1 MYVYI
6 YIFIYTFS
14 FWPQCFLFC
23 NYRLFCGCVSLT
35 RVTVSA
41 GWRLL
46 KFDKFMFWVK
56 ILSHIY
62 PNFFICTVPFKF
74 DLTSCIIF
82 CMIFLYRDL
91 LYYIVFYILYYLYL
105 GGFHASD
112 SLSLNGSHPDML
124 FNLYFFSVICWISIF
139 FLLLLQIRV
148 TKNLVEFDK
157 FTSQHSSLSQILYIF
172 LKTQNYCDDLNQ
184 HQCSIT
190 DTEYF
195 RSCLLQDILNAHL
208 QFLL

>member
-14 FWPQCFLFC
+14 FWPQCYLFC
-23 NYRLFCGCVSLT
+23 NFSLFCGCVSLT
-35 RVTVSA
+35 RLTVSA

-46 KFDKFMFWVK
+46 RFDKFMCWVK

-74 DLTSCIIF
+74 NLTSCILF
-82 CMIFLYRDL
+82 CMIILYRDL

-124 FNLYFFSVICWISIF
+124 FNLYFFSVICRINI
-139 FLLLLQIRV
+139 FLLLL
-148 TKNLVEFDK
+148 LLL
-157 FTSQHSSLSQILYIF
+157 HILEGVRCPF
-172 LKTQNYCDDLNQ
+172 HTG
-184 HQCSIT
+184 
-190 DTEYF
+190 
-195 RSCLLQDILNAHL
+195 
-208 QFLL
+208 

>member
-14 FWPQCFLFC
+14 FWPQCYLFC
-23 NYRLFCGCVSLT
+23 NFCLFCGFVSLT
-35 RVTVSA
+35 RLTVSD

-46 KFDKFMFWVK
+46 RFDKFMFWVK

-74 DLTSCIIF
+74 NLTSCIIF
-82 CMIFLYRDL
+82 CMIILYRDL
-91 LYYIVFYILYYLYL
+91 RYYIVFYILYYLYL

-124 FNLYFFSVICWISIF
+124 FNLYFFSVICRINIFSF
-139 FLLLLQIRV
+139 FLSYSRQNLRSSNKGAHSFHILRRATCGVYWDDVEWHWVCPSV
-148 TKNLVEFDK
+148 T
-157 FTSQHSSLSQILYIF
+157 TILG
-172 LKTQNYCDDLNQ
+172 
-184 HQCSIT
+184 
-190 DTEYF
+190 
-195 RSCLLQDILNAHL
+195 
-208 QFLL
+208 